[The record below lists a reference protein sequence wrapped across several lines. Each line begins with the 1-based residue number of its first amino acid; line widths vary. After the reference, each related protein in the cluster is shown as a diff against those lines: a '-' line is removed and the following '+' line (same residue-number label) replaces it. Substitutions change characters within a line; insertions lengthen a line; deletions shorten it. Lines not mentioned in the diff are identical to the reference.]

1 VKIVSLDILCNDD
14 AKTTRSSNNATNNGN
29 DVVSATRRHDG
40 DDPTANSNNKHHL
53 QQARME
59 DNIETQETA
68 IGRDGGNCDNG
79 IQSTS
84 SPTQMKDQGTLLL
97 PSPLR
102 HQIARVGARANNPYF
117 DQVHE
122 DTETALQYN
131 LYTCIPI

>member
-1 VKIVSLDILCNDD
+1 
-14 AKTTRSSNNATNNGN
+14 
-29 DVVSATRRHDG
+29 
-40 DDPTANSNNKHHL
+40 
-53 QQARME
+53 ME
-59 DNIETQETA
+59 DNIETQDTA
-68 IGRDGGNCDNG
+68 IGGDGDNG

-102 HQIARVGARANNPYF
+102 HQIARVGARANNSYF

-131 LYTCIPI
+131 LYTCIHSRRLSARLCTTFYVGTI